1 MSVIVEFSI
10 DGERFSLGRAL
21 RSETEMRIELERIV
35 PTKSTILP
43 FFWASNGDFELFE
56 ETVRDTEEV
65 VELKALDRI
74 DGETLYRIEWRQQE
88 NDLVGAL
95 ADTDA
100 VVLEGVGDEQW
111 HFRVRFSNHADVS
124 RFYNRCTE
132 GDLDIHIDRT
142 YSLTSRESQGLEL
155 GLTPEQREA
164 LVLALRRGYF
174 ETPKHTSLT
183 TLAEELGISQ
193 QALSSRIRRGS
204 QNVFE
209 AVLMASASDFD

>member
-10 DGERFSLGRAL
+10 DGEGFSLGRAL
-21 RSETEMRIELERIV
+21 DSETEMHIELERIV
-35 PTKSTILP
+35 PTGSSVLP
-43 FFWASNGDFELFE
+43 FFWASGGDFERFE
-56 ETVRDTEEV
+56 RAVRDAAEV
-65 VELKALDRI
+65 HELMALDRV
-74 DGETLYRIEWRQQE
+74 DGETLYRVDWRQRD

-95 ADTDA
+95 ADTNA
-100 VVLEGVGDEQW
+100 VVLEGVGNDRW

-124 RFYNRCTE
+124 QFYNRCTE

-142 YSLTSRESQGLEL
+142 YSLTVREGHGLDV

-174 ETPKHTSLT
+174 ETPKQTSLT
-183 TLAEELGISQ
+183 ALAEELGISQ

>member
-1 MSVIVEFSI
+1 MSVIVEFTI
-10 DGERFSLGRAL
+10 DREAFSLGRAL
-21 RSETEMRIELERIV
+21 RTETEMHIELERIV
-35 PTKSTILP
+35 PTKSTTLP
-43 FFWASNGDFELFE
+43 FFWAEGGDFERFE
-56 ETVRDTEEV
+56 GTVRDEEEV
-65 VELKALDRI
+65 IELKALDHI
-74 DGETLYRIEWRQQE
+74 DGETLYRIEWKHQE

-100 VVLEGVGDEQW
+100 VVLEATGNSRW
-111 HFRVRFSNHADVS
+111 HFRVRFSSHADVS

-132 GDLDIHIDRT
+132 QDFGIHIDRT
-142 YSLTSRESQGLEL
+142 YSLTSREGHGLHL
-155 GLTPEQREA
+155 GLTHEQREA

-174 ETPKHTSLT
+174 ETPKQTSLT
-183 TLAEELGISQ
+183 TLAEELDISQ